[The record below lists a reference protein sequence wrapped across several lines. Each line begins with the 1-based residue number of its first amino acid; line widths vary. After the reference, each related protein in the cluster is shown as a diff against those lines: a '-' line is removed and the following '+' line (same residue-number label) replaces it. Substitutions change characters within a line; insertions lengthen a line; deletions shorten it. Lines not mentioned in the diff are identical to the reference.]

1 MADDD
6 VLAVVRAL
14 EERVQ
19 ELEDRMEILQ
29 VIAAYGPAVDA
40 GEAETVSRL
49 WTEDGVYDVDGTWLL
64 EGRDAIA
71 GMVRSDP
78 HQGYIHGGSGHFQ
91 QLPRIDID
99 GDRAVA
105 IHHSQLVL
113 RDGQGYRIER
123 VTANRWDLERT
134 PDGWRATHRR
144 AQVLDGEPAGR
155 DVLAGRWLPETAG
168 SDGTT

>member
-6 VLAVVRAL
+6 VLALVRAL
-14 EERVQ
+14 QARVR

-40 GEAETVSRL
+40 GEADAVAKL
-49 WTEDGVYDVDGTWLL
+49 WTEDGVYDVDGTWQFA
-64 EGRDAIA
+64 GRDEIA
-71 GMVRSDP
+71 GMVHSDQ
-78 HQGYIHGGSGHFQ
+78 HQGYIHGGSGHLQ
-91 QLPRIDID
+91 QVPRIDID

-113 RDGQGYRIER
+113 RDGANYRIDR
-123 VTANRWDLERT
+123 VTANRWELERT

-155 DVLAGRWLPETAG
+155 NVLAGRWRPGATEG
-168 SDGTT
+168 GP

>member
-1 MADDD
+1 MTGTDE
-6 VLAVVRAL
+6 LVRAL
-14 EERVQ
+14 AERVTA
-19 ELEDRMEILQ
+19 LEDKLAILELMT
-29 VIAAYGPAVDA
+29 AYGPAIDSGSADA
-40 GEAETVSRL
+40 VARL

-144 AQVLDGEPAGR
+144 AQVLDGEPVGR
-155 DVLAGRWLPETAG
+155 DVLAGRWRPGPGDSVGDT
-168 SDGTT
+168 